1 MLYVD
6 IRETHTRNEV
16 LSLEELV
23 FLGCG
28 ICKLLGLNLSNG
40 KARLI
45 DPNRSFYLLSSLR
58 VFLYVLSWL

>member
-1 MLYVD
+1 MICVD

-16 LSLEELV
+16 LSLELV

-28 ICKLLGLNLSNG
+28 SCKLLGLNLSNG

-58 VFLYVLSWL
+58 FFLYVLSLL